1 MTERKFGRSYRIVI
15 DPKDGGE
22 PIIISMPLTVQFW
35 MKRNT
40 MSSLNY
46 LSVDIYN
53 LGESLRDRIFQDRFV
68 VRDRTI
74 TFEGGYDS
82 LSLMFKGIIFE
93 ASSAR
98 DGTNIITR
106 IEARDGNFDVS
117 TTKTFQTIEKG
128 QTLKDVLE
136 YLTGQFPT
144 LERGA
149 IGNYDEVLQ
158 RPVVLNG
165 NTYDLLKK
173 YSAGDVHVDNNK
185 VFILKRSEGI
195 EGEVPAINI
204 DTGILETPRRDEG
217 FLSVTTLFEPR
228 ISIDQIIDLE
238 SEIMP
243 VYNGQYKVQ
252 GVLHQGIISEAV
264 NGACRSTFDLWTGNT
279 IFEIVREDGQEP

>member
-22 PIIISMPLTVQFW
+22 PIIIAMPLTVQFW
-35 MKRNT
+35 MKRDT
-40 MSSLNY
+40 MQSLNY

-74 TFEGGYDS
+74 TMEGGYDS
-82 LSLMFKGIIFE
+82 LSLMFKGEIFE
-93 ASSAR
+93 ANSSR

-106 IEARDGNFDVS
+106 IEARTGNYDMS

-149 IGNYDEVLQ
+149 IGKYDEVLQ

-173 YSAGDVHVDNNK
+173 YSSNDVHIDNNN
-185 VFILKRSEGI
+185 VFILKRNEVI

-204 DTGILETPRRDEG
+204 DTGIIETPRRDEG
-217 FLSVTTLFEPR
+217 FLSITTLFEPR
-228 ISIDQIIDLE
+228 ITIDQVVDLE
-238 SEIMP
+238 SAIMP
-243 VYNGQYKVQ
+243 IYNGQYKCM
-252 GVLHQGIISEAV
+252 GILHQGIISEAV
-264 NGACRSTFDLWTGNT
+264 NGACRSTFSLVTGNT

>member
-1 MTERKFGRSYRIVI
+1 MSGEKFGRSYRIVI

-46 LSVDIYN
+46 LSVDIFN
-53 LGESLRDRIFQDRFV
+53 LGPALRDRIFQDRFV

-93 ASSAR
+93 ANSSR

-117 TTKTFQTIEKG
+117 TTKTFQTFEKG
-128 QTLKDVLE
+128 KTLKDVLE
-136 YLTGQFPT
+136 FLTGQFPT

-149 IGNYDEVLQ
+149 IGNYDEVLR

-185 VFILKRSEGI
+185 IFILKRNEAI
-195 EGEVPAINI
+195 EGEIPAINI
-204 DTGILETPRRDEG
+204 DTGLLESPRRDEG

-228 ISIDQIIDLE
+228 ITIDQIIDLN

-243 VYNGQYKVQ
+243 IYNGQYKVQ

-264 NGACRSTFDLWTGNT
+264 GGPCRSTFDLWTGNT
-279 IFEIVREDGQEP
+279 VFETVATDGG

>member
-1 MTERKFGRSYRIVI
+1 MSEAKFGRSYRLVI
-15 DPKDGGE
+15 DPKDGGD
-22 PIIISMPLTVQFW
+22 PIIITSPLTCQFW

-53 LGESLRDRIFQDRFV
+53 LGPQLRDRIFQDRFV

-74 TFEGGYDS
+74 TMEGGYDS

-93 ASSAR
+93 ANSSR
-98 DGTNIITR
+98 DSTNIITR

-117 TTKTFQTIEKG
+117 TTKTFRTIDKG
-128 QTLKDVLE
+128 QSIKQILE
-136 YLTGQFPT
+136 FLTGQFPT

-149 IGNYDEVLQ
+149 IGNYDDVLQ

-165 NTYDLLKK
+165 NTYDLMKR
-173 YSAGDVHVDNNK
+173 YSAGDVHIDNNK
-185 VFILKRSEGI
+185 IFVLKKNEGI

-204 DTGILETPRRDEG
+204 DTGLLESPRRDEG

-228 ISIDQIIDLE
+228 ITIDQIVDLK
-238 SEIMP
+238 SEISP
-243 VYNGQYKVQ
+243 IYNGQYKVQ
-252 GVLHQGIISEAV
+252 GVLHQGVISESV
-264 NGACRSTFDLWTGNT
+264 NGPCRSTFDLWTGNT
-279 IFEIVREDGQEP
+279 VFEVVPTDG